1 MEEDNHESTASSVAV
16 GSFAGPSE
24 GCDVLSMGNRSSKD
38 RRVFADSEPGL
49 DLSEFRRVGAGE
61 VSVDDKTYTV
71 SDKRSVLLYGLSEG
85 QRESFQKQVEKE
97 VWVTGKFEP
106 APSDRYPRNIIFS
119 LK

>member
-1 MEEDNHESTASSVAV
+1 MRALLVLLLLVASLVQARDVTFYQWVTVRAKIDGSLLIQNPGWIGLSFGESV
-16 GSFAGPSE
+16 
-24 GCDVLSMGNRSSKD
+24 R
-38 RRVFADSEPGL
+38 
-49 DLSEFRRVGAGE
+49 GE

-85 QRESFQKQVEKE
+85 QRESFQKQVGKE